1 MKKTFLTIPPCS
13 KNRIRR
19 SQNLDF
25 FQTWNFQEMLRFLYT
40 SIDNH
45 RTDYWSYFLAA
56 WKLCLRN
63 ARKDFSHSF
72 AKFSLQKNDNLLIWM
87 QNFLYSETSSKILK
101 IIYCQK
107 IFFVIVRLE
116 NRARKFV
123 GRLHR
128 FRDFLYNGRHLANFS
143 VTFQL
148 NMFLTSSLNGRNN
161 SSSALRLFC
170 SNCNNEEHVF
180 DSSDQKISA

>member
-1 MKKTFLTIPPCS
+1 MIVLPGRMKVLF
-13 KNRIRR
+13 
-19 SQNLDF
+19 
-25 FQTWNFQEMLRFLYT
+25 
-40 SIDNH
+40 
-45 RTDYWSYFLAA
+45 
-56 WKLCLRN
+56 N

-72 AKFSLQKNDNLLIWM
+72 AKFPLQKNDNLLIWM

-116 NRARKFV
+116 NRAQKFV

-143 VTFQL
+143 VAFQL

-161 SSSALRLFC
+161 SSSALRQTHDNIASNLIFRFFC
-170 SNCNNEEHVF
+170 FFWF
-180 DSSDQKISA
+180 DWLERLEISSHSSFSFFFSFYW